1 VKEAI
6 QTYDAPAAVGPYS
19 QGIRASD
26 LIFVSGQ
33 LPATRNGDLIT
44 DDIKAATKQ
53 SLENISAVS
62 AVLKAAGASMSNVV
76 KVTVFLA
83 NMADFGAMNE
93 VYKEFFTEPFPARA
107 AVAVKML
114 PKGAPLE
121 IEAIAVRR

>member
-19 QGIRASD
+19 QGIRAND

-44 DDIKAATKQ
+44 DDISAATAQ
-53 SLENISAVS
+53 SLQNIS
-62 AVLKAAGASMSNVV
+62 AVLKAAGASLADVV
-76 KVTVFLA
+76 KVTVFLED
-83 NMADFGAMNE
+83 MADFGAMNE
-93 VYKEFFTEPFPARA
+93 VYKEFFAEPYPARA
-107 AVAVKML
+107 AVAVKTL

-121 IEAIAVRR
+121 IEAIACVS

>member
-53 SLENISAVS
+53 SLENISAV
-62 AVLKAAGASMSNVV
+62 LKAAGASLADVV
-76 KVTVFLA
+76 KVTVFLED
-83 NMADFGAMNE
+83 MADFGAMNE
-93 VYKEFFTEPFPARA
+93 VYKEFFAEPYPARA
-107 AVAVKML
+107 AVAVKTL

-121 IEAIAVRR
+121 IEAIACVS